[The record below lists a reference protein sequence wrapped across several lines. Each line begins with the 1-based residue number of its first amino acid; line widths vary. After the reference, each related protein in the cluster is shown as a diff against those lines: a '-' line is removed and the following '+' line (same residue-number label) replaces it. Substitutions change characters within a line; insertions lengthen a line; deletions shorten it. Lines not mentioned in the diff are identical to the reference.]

1 MKSAGLRCSI
11 VILLLLFAIPASLS
25 LAQSEQKASDK
36 KEEEPVIAPDVAV
49 VINERTLNGFLA
61 AVGPVSGKD
70 KYEAV
75 GTRGD
80 YTYTVRNPRIEIDP
94 DKAQFAADAS
104 IKVGPFNYK
113 TAAKGAVEVKYSK
126 ETNRVSVKV
135 LKANVEIYTKLF
147 GKKIRLDNID
157 ISKFYRVE
165 FEFAGP
171 QPIQESVQV
180 TLPDGSV
187 RTLYISIKDQAM
199 KLEQDQIVVTSN
211 IVFSDAPPVK
221 DEEPPKGESK

>member
-1 MKSAGLRCSI
+1 MKSAGLRRSI
-11 VILLLLFAIPASLS
+11 VILLLLFGIPASLS
-25 LAQSEQKASDK
+25 LAQSDQKASDK
-36 KEEEPVIAPDVAV
+36 KEEVPVIAPDVSV

-70 KYEAV
+70 KFEAA
-75 GTRGD
+75 GTKGD

-94 DKAQFAADAS
+94 GMALFAADTS
-104 IKVGPFNYK
+104 VKVGPFNYK
-113 TAAKGAVEVKYSK
+113 TAAKGSVEVKYSK
-126 ETNRVSVKV
+126 ETNRISVKV

-157 ISKFYRVE
+157 ISKYYRVE

-171 QPIQESVQV
+171 QPVQESVQV

-187 RTLYISIKDQAM
+187 KTLYISIKDQAM

-211 IVFSDAPPVK
+211 IVFSDTPPVK
-221 DEEPPKGESK
+221 DEKPPNGESK